1 MYNVTY
7 VYTYVFS
14 LLRLI
19 LCQSLCWPPRR
30 TKGAFQK
37 NDLALLN
44 GAVSLLP
51 PWNLPCWPMIDLWY
65 PIIIST
71 YWARHQLTSAQ
82 LFSARQQDPVYT
94 YNYTVYIH
102 IYIYTWLNT
111 VPTCW
116 FMLIHCTLMLM
127 LYLNGA
133 CGGCSDRLWSQ
144 RREVPWKLA
153 VRRARAERK
162 SPTERTVDEHL
173 SCVYLMYVDVRWCV
187 LMYLDVCWC
196 VMMCVDVCLCTLMY
210 VNVCWCM
217 LMCVDVW
224 WCMLM
229 CVDVCWCMLM
239 FVDVCWCTLMCV
251 DACWCMLMYNEHMNM
266 DCKWIANGNTWCFH
280 TPESFSEPLCLK
292 LHWESQRDE
301 GTTWRTIRTV
311 ERSSHHV
318 MTTSLLQQLPAWIAV
333 SVFTWVVCWVFVA
346 PKDCQDLSV
355 LGSTPVG
362 FPRFIY
368 VSCC

>member
-239 FVDVCWCTLMCV
+239 FVDVRWCVLMHVDVCWCI
-251 DACWCMLMYNEHMNM
+251 MNIWTWIANGLQM
-266 DCKWIANGNTWCFH
+266 DCKW
-280 TPESFSEPLCLK
+280 
-292 LHWESQRDE
+292 Q
-301 GTTWRTIRTV
+301 
-311 ERSSHHV
+311 HV
-318 MTTSLLQQLPAWIAV
+318 MFPY
-333 SVFTWVVCWVFVA
+333 TWVFFRATLSQAALRVAKGRRDDVTNDTNGGNIVTSRHDHVTSPTASRVDRGVCLHVGG
-346 PKDCQDLSV
+346 V
-355 LGSTPVG
+355 LGLRRPKG
-362 FPRFIY
+362 LPRSLRPWQHTCRISPFY
-368 VSCC
+368 LC